1 MTRFVTSHSLLW
13 RWTMLA
19 VFAILA
25 GVGIILS
32 IVQGVASISVADI
45 GRILLYPEAQTADQ
59 IIWNI
64 RLPRAITGA
73 FVGSNLALA
82 GALLQAVMRNPLADP
97 HIIGVSAG
105 AGITGI
111 MVLIL
116 FPAYIYWMT
125 PVAFCGAMVAAG
137 AIYLLAWKNGIKPV
151 RIILAG
157 VAVSAF
163 LGAGISSI
171 LIFYSDRV
179 HGALMWMVGGLAARS
194 WNDVSV
200 IVPYACIGLILS
212 LLCTQQLN
220 VLQLG
225 DDMARSLGLSVE
237 RTRIF
242 LTAIAT
248 LLAASAVSVAGL
260 LGFVG
265 LIVPHM
271 VRLLIGTDYR
281 FLIPGSALLGMAVVT
296 LSDTLARLLLAPV
309 ELPVGIIMAFLGAPF
324 FLFLLRR
331 EV

>member
-1 MTRFVTSHSLLW
+1 MSPIKSHQLWWRYSMLL
-13 RWTMLA
+13 L
-19 VFAILA
+19 FALLA
-25 GVGIILS
+25 GLGILLS
-32 IVQGVASISVADI
+32 VVQGVAAISFSDI
-45 GRILLYPEAQTADQ
+45 WRILLYPEAQTADQ

-73 FVGSNLALA
+73 LVGSNLALS

-137 AIYLLAWKNGIKPV
+137 SIYLLAWKNGIKPV

-163 LGAGISSI
+163 LGAGISGI

-200 IVPYACIGLILS
+200 IVPYACVGLVLS
-212 LLCTQQLN
+212 LFCTSQLN

-225 DDMARSLGLSVE
+225 DDMARGLGLSVE
-237 RTRIF
+237 RTRIS
-242 LTAIAT
+242 LTAIAA